1 MLACNVG
8 KTDKIVRIVI
18 GVLIIAAGFVFN
30 TWLGLIGI
38 IPILTAV
45 FGRCGLYYLLK
56 INTAKSDNIS

>member
-56 INTAKSDNIS
+56 IKTAKSDNIS